1 MIANMDKKRKKNLEE
16 RPLTPRRRILAFMP
30 AIVIMALIFFFSAQP
45 AEESGEV
52 SEFLG
57 ERLFL
62 ATSDLFGLGWTMQ
75 KIAAL
80 NLEAQHAIRKAAHF
94 TEYFILGLALFS
106 GFRVNFPKAPGRR
119 YGIPG
124 NWTLPAVITAS
135 LYAASDEIH
144 QIFIP
149 GRYAAVSDA
158 LVDTLGA
165 ATGILLL
172 SLIRMGHRGKAAHRI
187 SAESGTIYDLPVRP
201 MEVYHGSG
209 TDQTKARA

>member
-1 MIANMDKKRKKNLEE
+1 MIANMDKKRKEKIAD
-16 RPLTPRRRILAFMP
+16 RQLTPGRRFLAFLP
-30 AIVIMALIFFFSAQP
+30 ALVIMGLIFFFSAQP

-57 ERLFL
+57 ERFFQ
-62 ATSDLFGLGWTMQ
+62 AASNLFGLGWTMQ
-75 KIAAL
+75 KIASL

-94 TEYFILGLALFS
+94 TEYFILGLALFH
-106 GFRVNFPKAPGRR
+106 GFRVNFPEVHNSRS
-119 YGIPG
+119 GILRK
-124 NWTLPAVITAS
+124 WTLQPVIIS
-135 LYAASDEIH
+135 GLYAASDEIH

-172 SLIRMGHRGKAAHRI
+172 SLIRMVQSGK
-187 SAESGTIYDLPVRP
+187 PV
-201 MEVYHGSG
+201 EVDHGS
-209 TDQTKARA
+209 

>member
-149 GRYAAVSDA
+149 GRAFQVTDIAVDSAGA
-158 LVDTLGA
+158 LLGIGVFA
-165 ATGILLL
+165 LLAVIVL
-172 SLIRMGHRGKAAHRI
+172 SVKKKK
-187 SAESGTIYDLPVRP
+187 SAEVKSR
-201 MEVYHGSG
+201 
-209 TDQTKARA
+209 

>member
-1 MIANMDKKRKKNLEE
+1 MDKKRKKNLEE

-149 GRYAAVSDA
+149 GRAFQVTDIAVDSAGA
-158 LVDTLGA
+158 LLGIGVFA
-165 ATGILLL
+165 LLAVIVL
-172 SLIRMGHRGKAAHRI
+172 SVKKKK
-187 SAESGTIYDLPVRP
+187 SAEVKSR
-201 MEVYHGSG
+201 
-209 TDQTKARA
+209 